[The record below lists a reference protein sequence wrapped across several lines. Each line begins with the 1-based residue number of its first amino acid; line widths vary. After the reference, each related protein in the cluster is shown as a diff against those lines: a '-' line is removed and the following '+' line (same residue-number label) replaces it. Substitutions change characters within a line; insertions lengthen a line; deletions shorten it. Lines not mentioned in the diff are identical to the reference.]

1 MHLFISHHTFVERE
15 NLMNRIAPRLAAVS
29 LARIAAIAAAT
40 VAVPTIAAAH
50 PGHEA
55 VPGFI
60 HGFLHPLGGLDHIL
74 AMVAVGL
81 FAARLGGRA
90 LWLVPAS
97 FVVTMAAAGVAGMA
111 GLALPYVEAGIALS
125 ILVLGA
131 AIALET
137 TMPVAA
143 AMGLVAFFAV
153 FHGHAHGA
161 EMPDTMSG
169 LTYGAGFVAA
179 TAALHALG
187 IGLGL
192 VIGRSGE
199 MFGRRVL
206 QVGGS
211 AAALAGAALL
221 AGAM

>member
-1 MHLFISHHTFVERE
+1 
-15 NLMNRIAPRLAAVS
+15 MNRIAPRLAAAS
-29 LARIAAIAAAT
+29 FARITTIAVATIT
-40 VAVPTIAAAH
+40 VATIALPTIASAH
-50 PGHEA
+50 PGHDGT
-55 VPGFI
+55 PGFI
-60 HGFLHPLGGLDHIL
+60 HGFLHPLGGLDHII

-111 GLALPYVEAGIALS
+111 GFALPYVEAGIALS

-143 AMGLVAFFAV
+143 AMGLVALFAV
-153 FHGHAHGA
+153 FHGHAHGT
-161 EMPDTMSG
+161 EMPETMSG
-169 LTYGAGFVAA
+169 LAYGAGFVAA

-192 VIGRSGE
+192 FISRSGE

-206 QVGGS
+206 QVGGT

>member
-1 MHLFISHHTFVERE
+1 MHLFISDHTFCRTGDFDEPHR
-15 NLMNRIAPRLAAVS
+15 
-29 LARIAAIAAAT
+29 AAARRRF
-40 VAVPTIAAAH
+40 AR
-50 PGHEA
+50 PGHEGA
-55 VPGFI
+55 PGFV

-97 FVVTMAAAGVAGMA
+97 FVVTMAVAGVAGMT
-111 GLALPYVEAGIALS
+111 GFALPYVEAGIALS

-131 AIALET
+131 AIALEM

-161 EMPDTMSG
+161 EMPETMSG
-169 LTYGAGFVAA
+169 LAYGGGFVVA

-192 VIGRSGE
+192 FIGHSGE
-199 MFGRRVL
+199 TVSRRIL
-206 QVGGS
+206 QVAGS

>member
-1 MHLFISHHTFVERE
+1 
-15 NLMNRIAPRLAAVS
+15 MNRIARRLAAAS
-29 LARIAAIAAAT
+29 LALIATIAL
-40 VAVPTIAAAH
+40 PTIASAH
-50 PGHEA
+50 PGHDGTS
-55 VPGFI
+55 GFI

-97 FVVTMAAAGVAGMA
+97 FVVTMAAAGIAGMA

-131 AIALET
+131 AIALEA

-153 FHGHAHGA
+153 FHGHAHGT
-161 EMPDTMSG
+161 EMPETMSG
-169 LTYGAGFVAA
+169 LAYGAGFVAA

-192 VIGRSGE
+192 MIGRTSE
-199 MFGRRVL
+199 LFGRRVL
-206 QVGGS
+206 QVGGG

-221 AGAM
+221 AGAI

>member
-1 MHLFISHHTFVERE
+1 VITPFAERE
-15 NLMNRIAPRLAAVS
+15 ILMNRIAPRLAAAS
-29 LARIAAIAAAT
+29 LAQATIIAIVAAAMIAIPT
-40 VAVPTIAAAH
+40 VASAH
-50 PGHEA
+50 PGHEGT
-55 VPGFI
+55 PGLV

-97 FVVTMAAAGVAGMA
+97 FVVTMAVAGIA
-111 GLALPYVEAGIALS
+111 GMTGFALPYVEAGIALS

-131 AIALET
+131 AIALDW

-161 EMPDTMSG
+161 EMPQTMSG
-169 LTYGAGFVAA
+169 LAYGAGFIAA

-199 MFGRRVL
+199 TASRRIL
-206 QVGGS
+206 QIGGG

-221 AGAM
+221 AGTI